1 MFTRATLLTSVT
13 LVAALLL
20 GANALSASEERL
32 PYDQIRAAC
41 EKFLQAYS
49 SDKDRAKM
57 AKKLKSQVETRIAD
71 TGVDEDRVMRD
82 LMLDWAAGN
91 ASRLDK
97 KERGAIV
104 QACFYFIRFI
114 DRGYLIPGQI
124 RERLTVAK
132 AHELIDYLETE
143 AAKVRTIASK

>member
-13 LVAALLL
+13 LAAALL
-20 GANALSASEERL
+20 GARALSAGEQRL
-32 PYDQIRAAC
+32 PYEEIRAAC
-41 EKFLQAYS
+41 EKFLRAYS
-49 SDKDRAKM
+49 SEKDRAKM
-57 AKKLKSQVETRIAD
+57 AKKLKMQVETRVAD
-71 TGVDEDRVMRD
+71 TGVDEDRAMRD

-91 ASRLDK
+91 ASRLER

-104 QACFYFIRFI
+104 QACFYFMRFI
-114 DRGYLIPGQI
+114 DKGYLMPGQI

-143 AAKVRTIASK
+143 AVKVRTLASR